1 MNRRDFLTAS
11 IAGVGGLQALGMA
24 TQGETGGQ
32 RQYLELRIYQTHVGS
47 KRDIVGNYYRD
58 AGIAAMNRLGVGTVG
73 VINVMNGPNNPSLWV
88 LLVHPSLESVATLS
102 SRLLVDKEHVEKAA
116 GFINAELSDPAY
128 VRYESSVMVA
138 FKGMPKLEVP
148 AKKDRLFELRIYESH
163 TEKASKKKVEM
174 FNEGGEI
181 ELFRKTGLT
190 PVFFGETVIGR
201 NMPNLNY
208 MLVFDNMTDRDARW
222 KVFVASPGWKT
233 LSSDPQYKDTVS
245 NITDIILRPTPYSQI

>member
-1 MNRRDFLTAS
+1 MDRRDFLTAS
-11 IAGVGGLQALGMA
+11 LAGVGGLQTLGMA
-24 TQGETGGQ
+24 ADKETSDQ
-32 RQYLELRIYQTHVGS
+32 RQVLEWRIYQTHVGAKS
-47 KRDIVGNYYRD
+47 NLVGNYYRD
-58 AGIAAMNRLGVGTVG
+58 AGITAMNRLGVGTVG
-73 VINVMNGPNNPSLWV
+73 VFNVTYGQNSPSLWV
-88 LLVHPSLESVATLS
+88 LLVHPSLESLATLS
-102 SRLLVDKEHVEKAA
+102 SRLLADKEHLEKAA

-128 VRYESSVMVA
+128 VRYESQVMAA

-163 TEKASKKKVEM
+163 SEKASKKKVEM

-208 MLVFDNMTDRDARW
+208 MLVFDDMADRDARW

-233 LSSDPQYKDTVS
+233 LSADPQYKDTVS
-245 NITDIILRPTPYSQI
+245 NITDIILRPTAYSQI

>member
-11 IAGVGGLQALGMA
+11 IAGVGGLQTLSTAA
-24 TQGETGGQ
+24 DKEASDQ
-32 RQYLELRIYQTHVGS
+32 RQFLEWRIYQVPVGA
-47 KRDIVGNYYRD
+47 KRDLVGNYYRD
-58 AGIAAMNRLGVGTVG
+58 AGIAAMNRLAVGPVG
-73 VINVMNGPNNPSLWV
+73 VFNVVYGPSSPSLWV

-102 SRLLVDKEHVEKAA
+102 SRLLADKEHQDKAA

-148 AKKDRLFELRIYESH
+148 PKKDRLFELRIYESH
-163 TEKASKKKVEM
+163 TEKASKKKIEM

-208 MLVFDNMTDRDARW
+208 MLVFDDMADRDARW
-222 KVFVASPGWKT
+222 KVFVASPGWKA
-233 LSSDPQYKDTVS
+233 LSADPQYKDTVS
-245 NITDIILRPTPYSQI
+245 NITDIILRPTAYSQI

>member
-1 MNRRDFLTAS
+1 MDRRHFLTS
-11 IAGVGGLQALGMA
+11 SLVGLGGLQALGMA
-24 TQGETGGQ
+24 ADKETSDQ
-32 RQYLELRIYQTHVGS
+32 RQYLEWRIYQTHVGA
-47 KRDIVGNYYRD
+47 KRDLVGNYYRD
-58 AGIAAMNRLGVGTVG
+58 AGIAAMNRLGVRQVG
-73 VINVMNGPNNPSLWV
+73 VFNVAYGPNSPSLWV

-102 SRLLVDKEHVEKAA
+102 SRLLADKEHLEKAA
-116 GFINAELSDPAY
+116 GFINADLSDSAY

-163 TEKASKKKVEM
+163 TEKASKKKIEM

-201 NMPNLNY
+201 NMPNLMY
-208 MLVFDNMTDRDARW
+208 MLAFDDMVDHDSLWRVFITD
-222 KVFVASPGWKT
+222 PGWKT
-233 LSSDPQYKDTVS
+233 LSADPQYRDTVS
-245 NITDIILRPTPYSQI
+245 NITDLILSPTPYSQI